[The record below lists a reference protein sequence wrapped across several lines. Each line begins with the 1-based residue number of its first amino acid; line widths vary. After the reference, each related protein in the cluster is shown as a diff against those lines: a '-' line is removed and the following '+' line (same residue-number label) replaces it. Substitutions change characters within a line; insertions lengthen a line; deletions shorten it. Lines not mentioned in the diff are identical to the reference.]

1 MREIK
6 YKVFCKKHNREEIY
20 TLGDL
25 ICGLA
30 TTENGEGGIFE
41 NWRQYTGFKD
51 IKGVEIYEG
60 DIIRSFANKGYGKR
74 AKKVEII
81 SQVIYCVSNSKTIG
95 GSDTNYFSG
104 FETKQLNK
112 QDWNVKIYTN
122 QK

>member
-41 NWRQYTGFKD
+41 NWREF
-51 IKGVEIYEG
+51 
-60 DIIRSFANKGYGKR
+60 IRTER
-74 AKKVEII
+74 
-81 SQVIYCVSNSKTIG
+81 
-95 GSDTNYFSG
+95 
-104 FETKQLNK
+104 
-112 QDWNVKIYTN
+112 